1 MHSYY
6 GDLMTEKILFLA
18 HVDESGA
25 ALPKVAFEVLGTAL
39 ALSQQLDSPLEIGLV
54 GGNVQAAADSL
65 AAVGAARILGVQ
77 GDDFANPRFSS
88 DAAAAE
94 ALCRATS
101 PQLVIAPGTSRFFRA
116 LPSLAQRLSA
126 QVDTHITALNLVD
139 GAVTA
144 TRWFYRQRIEGV
156 FQRKARPW
164 ILLLDSG
171 CHDPWHGTPTSAKC
185 AKIDR
190 LASPGSQTHYGHRYP
205 CSEI

>member
-1 MHSYY
+1 
-6 GDLMTEKILFLA
+6 MTEKILFLA

-139 GAVTA
+139 WCGDSNPLVLPSAHRRRLPAQSAPVDSL
-144 TRWFYRQRIEGV
+144 
-156 FQRKARPW
+156 ARF
-164 ILLLDSG
+164 
-171 CHDPWHGTPTSAKC
+171 
-185 AKIDR
+185 R
-190 LASPGSQTHYGHRYP
+190 LPRSLAWNSDLGKV
-205 CSEI
+205 